1 MSTPRI
7 ATARSPSRSGRYPEG
22 AARAAKARIGG
33 GRSADALS
41 ALPCLRAAPGPLAFS
56 VVVSRDAKTPDRFGT
71 LRVSQPVGAD
81 KARRLAASQG
91 VALEVVV
98 GDIADWPWPEAA
110 YDAVAAIFIQFAPPA
125 LRDRIFAGI
134 RRSLKPGGLALVHG
148 YTPKQLEFR
157 TGGPSVLEQFYT
169 EAMLREAFAGFEI
182 LELRS
187 YEDVLDEGTAHS
199 GPSALIDLVARKPRA

>member
-1 MSTPRI
+1 MSYWDERYGGDDYVFGTAPNRFLARHAGLI
-7 ATARSPSRSGRYPEG
+7 APGACVFLPGDGEGRNG
-22 AARAAKARIGG
+22 VFLAGG
-33 GRSADALS
+33 GAVVTSMDLS
-41 ALPCLRAAPGPLAFS
+41 
-56 VVVSRDAKTPDRFGT
+56 
-71 LRVSQPVGAD
+71 PVGAD